1 MIGTSIELYWH
12 TIKKNKMK
20 HSISNLAAVK
30 HISVKLL
37 FCGQVLILSLALPSL
52 FYVGISYNEGKQ
64 KNHYKL
70 TNKGKKTLVYDEKAN
85 RVNTARFS
93 NGI

>member
-1 MIGTSIELYWH
+1 
-12 TIKKNKMK
+12 MK
-20 HSISNLAAVK
+20 HSISHLTATLK
-30 HISVKLL
+30 HVSIKVL

-64 KNHYKL
+64 KTHYKL
-70 TNKGKKTLVYDEKAN
+70 TNKGKKTLVYDEKEN
-85 RVNTARFS
+85 RDNTARFS